1 MNIFGKVVLSGVLGI
16 SLLLSGGGETKAANN
31 KTNDD
36 VILINKATKQL
47 ALYIDN
53 KRVIIN
59 SVATGKDE
67 KSNKT
72 PEGTFSIVT
81 KEKNRPY
88 YSKNIPGGDPRNPL
102 GARWLG
108 LKVEGAKGIK
118 DSWGAKTGNLYG
130 IHGTN
135 APWTIGKAASGG
147 CIRMN
152 NPGVIFVFDNV
163 KLGTKVKIY
172 NDKNKSFDSVARGM
186 GILKAAKA
194 PAVKHTKA
202 KVVKWK
208 GNTVQIEYGKA
219 KTKKSLTTSN
229 KWYQK
234 NLKKGKTYTFYYQGS
249 KITKVNS

>member
-16 SLLLSGGGETKAANN
+16 SLLLSGGGDTQAANN

-59 SVATGKDE
+59 SVATGKNE
-67 KSNKT
+67 KGSKT
-72 PEGTFSIVT
+72 PEGTFTIVT
-81 KEKNRPY
+81 KKKNRPY

-152 NPGVIFVFDNV
+152 NPGVINVFNKV

-172 NDKNKSFDSVARGM
+172 NDKNKSFDSVAKGM

-194 PAVKHTKA
+194 PAVQKTKA

-208 GNTVQIEYGKA
+208 GDIVRIEYGKNKA
-219 KTKKSLTTSN
+219 RKNLTTSN
-229 KWYQK
+229 KWYK
-234 NLKKGKTYTFYYQGS
+234 NNLKKGKTYIFYYQGK